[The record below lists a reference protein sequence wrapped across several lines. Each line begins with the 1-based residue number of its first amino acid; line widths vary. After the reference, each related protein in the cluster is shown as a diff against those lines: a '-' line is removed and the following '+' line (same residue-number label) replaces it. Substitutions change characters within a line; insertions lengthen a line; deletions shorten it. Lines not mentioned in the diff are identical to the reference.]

1 MLSVAFPAQIYTVAL
16 VFTRVGSIVMLIP
29 GVGEAFVPPRIRLGL
44 ALLLSMCLAPIVQPA
59 LAAVPAS
66 LGDVG
71 GQLIGELVIGLML
84 GALMRL
90 MLSALAVTGEVIS
103 IATTLAFAQTS
114 NPLQAQPGAALSS
127 FLTLLGTTLI
137 FATNMHHMFF
147 AAMLKSYTLFAPG
160 KPIHVGDAAT
170 LAIHTVGA
178 LFALGIQLSAPVVV
192 FSLVLQIATGLVG
205 RVMPQFQIFFAS
217 TPLAV
222 LLGLSIFT
230 LSLGGA
236 MMVWLQHYNAF
247 LAPLT

>member
-1 MLSVAFPAQIYTVAL
+1 MQSFAFPAQIYTVAL
-16 VFTRVGSIVMLIP
+16 VFTRLGSILMLMP
-29 GVGEAFVPPRIRLGL
+29 GVGEAFVPPRIRLAL
-44 ALLLSMCLAPIVQPA
+44 ALLISMALAPVVQPA
-59 LAAVPAS
+59 LAAVPPS

-84 GALMRL
+84 GALMR
-90 MLSALAVTGEVIS
+90 MLISALAVMGEVIS
-103 IATTLAFAQTS
+103 IQTTLAFAQTS

-127 FLTLLGTTLI
+127 FLTLLGTVLI
-137 FATNMHHMFF
+137 FATNLHHMFF
-147 AAMLKSYTLFAPG
+147 AAIVRSYTLFAPG
-160 KPIHVGDAAT
+160 KPIHLGDAAT
-170 LAIHTVGA
+170 LAIHTMGE
-178 LFALGIQLSAPVVV
+178 LFTLGVQLSAPVVV
-192 FSLVLQIATGLVG
+192 FSLVLQVATGLVG